1 MDDKWDRRFMAMS
14 FLVASW
20 SKDPSTQCGSVIV
33 DTNKRIVSV
42 GFNGFPKGTSDEE
55 TLYNNREEKYEKIL
69 HAETNSILFAQ
80 RDLTGYTMYVVPLPP
95 CSRCMSLI
103 IQSGIKRV
111 VSIQPSDD
119 LKKRWWGSNLLS
131 FSMAKQAGIDITLY
145 SDVDIETKNK
155 V

>member
-1 MDDKWDRRFMAMS
+1 MDDKWDRRFMAMA

-69 HAETNSILFAQ
+69 HSETNSILFAQ
-80 RDLTGYTMYVVPLPP
+80 RDLTGHTMYVVPLPP

-111 VSIQPSDD
+111 VSIQPSED

-131 FSMAKQAGIDITLY
+131 FSMAKQAGVDITLY